1 MQKISSLV
9 KLFSYLLAFIG
20 IWLSIFLADIALS
33 KKSLELGM
41 ENEIKTV
48 SSLLA
53 MALDKNTPMIDIL
66 MTANKVLDKSVIQ
79 ELYFKVGEES
89 KELLNIMLITDSD
102 QLIDAIQRFTVVEI
116 ANKVVETTSLN
127 TEKTSKKIT
136 IFNSSDEMIFSN
148 NWISVDFESLYKT
161 PNSYLTGSLL
171 GIFSPEDPI
180 KPIEFKNSCKAA
192 SSPIIFKKKSDPPFY
207 DFTNDRRVVC
217 KDIVSDENEKLGYVV
232 FEDSY
237 YQASFWQHLFKPGY
251 ALPFI
256 LLSTIFLLLMEIKDS
271 AIRRQTKEI
280 RKYTEELGNKKS
292 VLTGTSP
299 VPLTLNVDKRF
310 RILAKSIR
318 RLRNRLEHKDMLEL
332 DLQSIA
338 HQLKG
343 KLGDV
348 AGKIENQKGG
358 SSPLSTEETL
368 NNISTKISKV
378 RKLLDK
384 LLDVAHLNT
393 KDKLDTNERIN
404 LLELFK
410 KSEKIH
416 EKSLKEKN
424 LHWRESIDY
433 NISIDGDSSLLLEA
447 FGNLIQNAI
456 DHSPK
461 GKTIEIQI
469 SENSESIIVKI
480 LNDGPAVSD
489 EITRKIEN
497 NELVTSKIN
506 SNSLGCGLGIRWA
519 KTVFQLHNGEFQLS
533 SRHFRG
539 GASALVTFATRFK
552 KNTNK

>member
-1 MQKISSLV
+1 M
-9 KLFSYLLAFIG
+9 
-20 IWLSIFLADIALS
+20 
-33 KKSLELGM
+33 
-41 ENEIKTV
+41 
-48 SSLLA
+48 
-53 MALDKNTPMIDIL
+53 
-66 MTANKVLDKSVIQ
+66 
-79 ELYFKVGEES
+79 
-89 KELLNIMLITDSD
+89 
-102 QLIDAIQRFTVVEI
+102 
-116 ANKVVETTSLN
+116 
-127 TEKTSKKIT
+127 
-136 IFNSSDEMIFSN
+136 
-148 NWISVDFESLYKT
+148 DFDNLYKT
-161 PNSYLTGSLL
+161 PDIYSTRGLL
-171 GIFSPEDPI
+171 DIFLPEEPI
-180 KPIEFKNSCKAA
+180 KPIEFKNSCIAA
-192 SSPIIFKKKSDPPFY
+192 DSPIVFKKKFDSFY
-207 DFTNDRRVVC
+207 DFTNDKRVVC
-217 KDIVSDENEKLGYVV
+217 KNFVYDENTEFGFVV
-232 FEDSY
+232 LEDSY
-237 YQASFWQHLFKPGY
+237 YQAPFWQHLFKPGY

-271 AIRRQTKEI
+271 AIRRQTNEI

-292 VLTGTSP
+292 VITGTPP

-393 KDKLDTNERIN
+393 KVKLDTNERIN